1 MAPSRPESGKQH
13 PAHSST
19 RSAAPKRQRR
29 VKQSKFEHSLI
40 RPFFRSAFRV
50 LETALK
56 VTGLHARGR
65 RNAADTQL
73 NRFDITLDGLPAAF
87 DGYTILHMSDLH
99 ADGPLDLEGS
109 IERVLAGVEADLCAL
124 TGDYRYRLS
133 GGHDDA
139 AAPMARIVRH
149 IRARDGIFGIMGNH
163 DLGTMI
169 TPLEGAG
176 IRMLVN
182 DHITLRRGDDEIQI
196 IGLDDVHAYQPVE
209 DAAAALA
216 TMPDGFRILL
226 QHSPELLDEAQAA
239 DVSLYLCGHTHGG
252 QICLPGGIPV
262 MTNIR
267 TPRRYASGLW
277 KHGEMT
283 GYTTLGVGVSVMPLR
298 FFSKGEIALITL
310 RRP

>member
-1 MAPSRPESGKQH
+1 MATTRPHSG
-13 PAHSST
+13 T
-19 RSAAPKRQRR
+19 PKRRRR
-29 VKQSKFEHSLI
+29 VKQSAFEHSLI
-40 RPFFRSAFRV
+40 RPAFRV
-50 LETALK
+50 AFRGLEAGLK
-56 VTGLHARGR
+56 ITGLHARGR

-73 NRFDITLDGLPAAF
+73 NRFDIALDGLPAAF

-99 ADGPLDLEGS
+99 ADGPLDLEAS
-109 IERVLAGVEADLCAL
+109 VERVLDGVEVDLCAL

-133 GGHDDA
+133 GRHEDA
-139 AAPMARIVRH
+139 AAPMARIVRYV
-149 IRARDGIFGIMGNH
+149 RARDGIFGIMGNH

-169 TPLEGAG
+169 APLENAG
-176 IRMLVN
+176 IRMLIN
-182 DHITLRRGDDEIQI
+182 DHVMLSRGNDEVQL

-209 DAAAALA
+209 EAAAALDA
-216 TMPDGFRILL
+216 MPDGFRILL

-277 KHGEMT
+277 KHGDMT

-310 RRP
+310 RRK

>member
-1 MAPSRPESGKQH
+1 MATSRPQSG
-13 PAHSST
+13 
-19 RSAAPKRQRR
+19 APKRQRR

-40 RPFFRSAFRV
+40 RPVFRAAFRG
-50 LETALK
+50 LEAGLK
-56 VTGLHARGR
+56 ITGLHARGQ

-73 NRFDITLDGLPAAF
+73 NRFDIALDGLPAAF

-99 ADGPLDLEGS
+99 ADGPIDLEGS
-109 IERVLAGVEADLCAL
+109 IERVLDGVDVDLCAL

-133 GGHDDA
+133 GSHEDA
-139 AAPMARIVRH
+139 AAPMARIVKH
-149 IRARDGIFGIMGNH
+149 VRARDGIFGIMGNH

-169 TPLEGAG
+169 APLERAG

-182 DHITLRRGDDEIQI
+182 DHIVLRRGDDEVQLV
-196 IGLDDVHAYQPVE
+196 GLDDVHAYQPAE
-209 DAAAALA
+209 EAAAALA

-239 DVSLYLCGHTHGG
+239 NVSLYLCGHTHGG

-283 GYTTLGVGVSVMPLR
+283 GYTTVGVGVSIMPLR

-310 RRP
+310 RRA